1 MVPKAWI
8 GFDVPEAPTD
18 VHLADNLDGTSQLT
32 WTAPGT
38 TGLHGGYVDPTQL
51 TYNVY
56 SIVGFEMMEPVEM
69 GIEGTSYQGELPQV
83 YAGYGKILF

>member
-1 MVPKAWI
+1 MENNCEAWI

-56 SIVGFEMMEPVEM
+56 SIVG
-69 GIEGTSYQGELPQV
+69 
-83 YAGYGKILF
+83 